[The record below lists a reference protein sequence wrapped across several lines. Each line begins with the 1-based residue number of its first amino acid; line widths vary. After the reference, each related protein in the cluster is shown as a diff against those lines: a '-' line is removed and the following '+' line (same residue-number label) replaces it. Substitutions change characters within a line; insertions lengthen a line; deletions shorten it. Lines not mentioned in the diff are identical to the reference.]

1 MTSEPLVTATAL
13 IGATT
18 GLMSLLGG
26 LYFWGYKWGKLETM
40 VKLLWEIDVEDSLRR
55 QRRAGLIEEH
65 SKRRV
70 SQRVYDI
77 LATAKLD
84 PLVQAKIAL
93 AREKLTALSKRADL
107 PQSDGE
113 LAHEII
119 FSLGLENVKEIS
131 AALEETVQG
140 WVSIVVVWVRE
151 QQEQGA

>member
-1 MTSEPLVTATAL
+1 MTSETLVTVSAN
-13 IGATT
+13 IGAVT
-18 GLMSLLGG
+18 GVLSLLGG

-84 PLVQAKIAL
+84 PLVRAKIAL
-93 AREKLTALSKRADL
+93 AQEKVTALSKRVDL
-107 PQSDGE
+107 PQSDGD
-113 LAHEII
+113 LALLVIDT
-119 FSLGLENVKEIS
+119 LGLENVKEIS
-131 AALEETVQG
+131 AALG
-140 WVSIVVVWVRE
+140 
-151 QQEQGA
+151 